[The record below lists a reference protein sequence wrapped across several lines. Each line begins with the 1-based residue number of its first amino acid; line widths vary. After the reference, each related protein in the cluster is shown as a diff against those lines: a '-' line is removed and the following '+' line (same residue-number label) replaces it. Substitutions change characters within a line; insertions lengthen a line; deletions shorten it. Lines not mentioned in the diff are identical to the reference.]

1 MNKKFLLLTLLMAL
15 FAPWAAKAQSKLT
28 VCEGTTTSNVIPAYV
43 FEYTWKVRPVYDV
56 DDKWSD
62 KSTFTTTE
70 NPEIIVWDEPGD
82 WPSGE
87 IPPAGADVIIPD
99 NSIVVIPDDYTAN
112 VGEIT
117 MGAGSSIV
125 IEEGGQLYHTEEVE
139 VIMEMNVPDGY
150 NAKNSTGWRL
160 FACPVTT
167 TSLGGDR
174 PIEGTNLNTGTF
186 DLYKFDEGAA
196 DGLEWI
202 NYKGA
207 SFATDP
213 TDIQFFNL
221 VRTEGYLYANTNQ
234 SADIVMRGYTPPTV
248 STYEVPTWLS
258 KTAGAEFEGVNLVGN
273 PFTCKAYVS
282 NNNGDMP
289 YYVMNYEGTGFNTTA
304 VAAGTPIY
312 PMKAVFVLATIDN
325 EECMFKT
332 IATRSSKG
340 SLNITVNQGRGIVD
354 NAILSFGNGNTLEK
368 FQFDPNHTKV
378 YMPVD
383 GIDYAVANA
392 ESNVGEMP
400 VSFKAENN
408 GSYTISF
415 SSENVEFNYL
425 HLIDNMTGNDVN
437 LLANPSYSFE
447 ARTTDY
453 ASRFKL
459 VYATDSSNDGDFAF
473 MCNGSLVISNE
484 GNATLQVIDVNG
496 RILRSES
503 INGSANVSMNT
514 VPGVYMIR
522 LVDGD
527 NVRTQKIVVK

>member
-1 MNKKFLLLTLLMAL
+1 MNKKFFLLTLLMAL
-15 FAPWAAKAQSKLT
+15 LAPWAAKAQSL
-28 VCEGTTTSNVIPAYV
+28 
-43 FEYTWKVRPVYDV
+43 
-56 DDKWSD
+56 
-62 KSTFTTTE
+62 
-70 NPEIIVWDEPGD
+70 IIWDEPGD

-99 NSIVVIPDDYTAN
+99 NSIVIIPDDYTAN

-117 MGAGSSIV
+117 MGVGSTII
-125 IEEGGQLYHTEEVE
+125 IEEGGQLYHTEEIE
-139 VIMEMNVPDGY
+139 VTMQMNIPDGY

-186 DLYKFDEGAA
+186 DLYKFGEGAT

-202 NYKGA
+202 NYKKDDNYN
-207 SFATDP
+207 TDP
-213 TDIQFFNL
+213 NNPANVNFENL
-221 VRTEGYLYANTNQ
+221 VLMEGYLYANTNQ
-234 SADIVMRGYTPPTV
+234 SANIVMRGYTPPTV
-248 STYEVPTWLS
+248 STYAMPTWLS
-258 KTAGAEFEGVNLVGN
+258 KTANAEFEGLNLVGN
-273 PFTCKAYVS
+273 PYTCKAYVS
-282 NNNGDMP
+282 NDNGDMP
-289 YYVMNYEGTGFNTTA
+289 YYVMNDEGTGFNTTA

-312 PMKAVFVLATIDN
+312 PMKAVFVMATTDG

-332 IATRSSKG
+332 IVTRSSKG
-340 SLNITVNQGRGIVD
+340 SLNITVNQGRGMVD

-453 ASRFKL
+453 DSRFKL
-459 VYATDSSNDGDFAF
+459 VYATNSSNDDDFAF

-503 INGSANVSMNT
+503 INGSASVSMNT